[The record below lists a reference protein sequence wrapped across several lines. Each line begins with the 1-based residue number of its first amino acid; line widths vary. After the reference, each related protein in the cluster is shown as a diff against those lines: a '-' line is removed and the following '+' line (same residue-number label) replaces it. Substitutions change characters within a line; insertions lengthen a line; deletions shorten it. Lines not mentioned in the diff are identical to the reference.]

1 MSKLYL
7 VTDPGFA
14 RSFAASFF
22 VILASSKLPPLQ
34 TTVSDLHEHLR
45 LLPHSYQLY
54 FAVSFLASSCCLL
67 QVVLSMGS
75 FGCAGFNTV
84 LGPARPTLLALAS
97 FLQLIAWREAA
108 YQPFL
113 RRPTMV
119 GTIITLLLSFSP
131 EFLMLY
137 AARSPTRQVP
147 EGVAGDFVLS
157 LGDSMGCASCVT
169 TVKKTIET
177 NPGVLACNMVNN
189 TATVYLRKDA
199 DQEGVTRTLKAA
211 LTARGFPPVAT
222 DVAT

>member
-45 LLPHSYQLY
+45 LLRAISPSFIRPVPHLLTRSYLPRLAVLSTAHSYQLY

-84 LGPARPTLLALAS
+84 LGPARPTLLAVAA

-137 AARSPTRQVP
+137 AAHSPTRQVP
-147 EGVAGDFVLS
+147 EGVVGDFVLS
-157 LGDSMGCASCVT
+157 LGDSMGCAVRHA
-169 TVKKTIET
+169 
-177 NPGVLACNMVNN
+177 LAVP
-189 TATVYLRKDA
+189 APR
-199 DQEGVTRTLKAA
+199 RSH
-211 LTARGFPPVAT
+211 
-222 DVAT
+222 